1 MKLGEQLEQFKS
13 LSKQLLKALEQNN
26 YSKAEN
32 IAFKQQMLIDET
44 ANNYPKTP
52 SLELENQWISEIK
65 SYRDIR
71 ISLELQ
77 LKKLNTKTKKKPQ
90 APKRLYKQAVKTN
103 LFQYL

>member
-1 MKLGEQLEQFKS
+1 MKLGEQLEQFKG
-13 LSKQLLKALEQNN
+13 LSKQLLKALKQNN

-32 IAFKQQMLIDET
+32 ISSKQQMLIEKT
-44 ANNYPKTP
+44 VNNDPKTA

-77 LKKLNTKTKKKPQ
+77 LKKLNTKTKKNLN
-90 APKRLYKQAVKTN
+90 RLKGYTN
-103 LFQYL
+103 RM

>member
-1 MKLGEQLEQFKS
+1 MKLGEQLEQFKG

-32 IAFKQQMLIDET
+32 IASKQQMLIEQT

-52 SLELENQWISEIK
+52 NLVLEKQWVSEIK

-77 LKKLNTKTKKKPQ
+77 LKNLNSKTKKNL
-90 APKRLYKQAVKTN
+90 KRLKGYTN
-103 LFQYL
+103 TL